1 MIPPPSC
8 TCRIDRPARLCRV
21 YLAALRRDRQLFDMR
36 FCAATARRAFRFG
49 FCNIGGALGGLN
61 LAQSAAL
68 AGNVSND

>member
-1 MIPPPSC
+1 
-8 TCRIDRPARLCRV
+8 
-21 YLAALRRDRQLFDMR
+21 MR